1 MSQSS
6 SDLRVRRTQ
15 KLIRDALIELVE
27 ERSFDAITV
36 GDITRRAMVS
46 RTAFYRYYRDKF
58 DLVEKL
64 YEEMMTMVVGELY
77 SIRQGALDHF
87 DQQPQLNSWSRF
99 FEQAERVLPVP
110 EPIVKYFEHVLEY
123 ESLYHALL
131 GGKGSPWFVMK
142 MRGHLTRTASK
153 DLQELATA
161 LGQNSLTNCPAYA
174 DGLVPALIAAQLIDS
189 TIWWLE
195 QDTPYSSRQMATFY
209 YRVMCSILKD
219 VPKWD

>member
-15 KLIRDALIELVE
+15 KLIRDALIALIE

-58 DLVEKL
+58 DMVEKL
-64 YEEMMTMVVGELY
+64 YEEIMNTVIGELDLV
-77 SIRQGALDHF
+77 RQGALDHF
-87 DQQPQLNSWSRF
+87 DRQPQLDSWSRF

-110 EPIVKYFEHVLEY
+110 EPIVKYFDHVLEY

-131 GGKGSPWFVMK
+131 GGKGSSWFVMK
-142 MRGHLTRTASK
+142 MRVQLTHIASK

-161 LGQNSLTNCPAYA
+161 LGQKSLTTCSAYA
-174 DGLVPALIAAQLIDS
+174 DGLVPALIAAQVIDS
-189 TIWWLE
+189 TTWWLE
-195 QDTPYSSRQMATFY
+195 HGKPYSPRQMATFC

-219 VPKWD
+219 VPKWE